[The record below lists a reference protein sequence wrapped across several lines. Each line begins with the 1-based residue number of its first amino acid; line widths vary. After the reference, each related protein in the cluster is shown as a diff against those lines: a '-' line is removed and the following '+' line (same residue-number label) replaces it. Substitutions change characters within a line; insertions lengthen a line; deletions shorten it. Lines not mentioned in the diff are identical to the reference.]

1 MAESLRL
8 RSYRLYCE
16 TMKLANVA
24 KQLADFDYRAKRLKR
39 EYADVFA
46 SRNAAPHVDL
56 VRALLRDTR
65 AQLRAK

>member
-1 MAESLRL
+1 
-8 RSYRLYCE
+8 
-16 TMKLANVA
+16 MKLANVA
-24 KQLADFDYRAKRLKR
+24 RLADFDFRARRLKR

-46 SRNAAPHVDL
+46 ARDASSHVDM